1 MIGIGITTR
10 NRREVA
16 KDTIAKI
23 KALAPKD
30 SKIVIVDDASDVPYP
45 DADYRFTFQAGIVK
59 AKNKCLELLRDC
71 DYIFLFDDDC
81 FPIRY
86 DWAEAYISSGLNHA
100 SFNFFWRGDGMAI
113 LEQIG
118 DKCLSWSSPRG
129 SMLFLTKKTLETIG
143 GMDESLAIW
152 GYEHVDYSRRAWLHK
167 LTPCPFPD
175 IRQSELYF
183 YSYDKESAIV
193 STVTNRVALIEYN
206 RDKYHKSDGKLTY
219 MNFMKNE
226 TPLKPVILAS
236 YFNGAKDPQRGQ
248 YWGANPSEIKE
259 LVNSCQALNVPL
271 VVFHDCLDTVKDTD
285 LVHYRRVPKNP
296 HKSPGSY
303 RWIVYKEYLEKNHHT
318 QFFCV
323 DSTDVRL
330 LKNPFAYMES
340 GKLYVGD
347 EWNNTWTNVWIEKYT
362 EPHINIR
369 GYKTTKEQFK
379 DARLLNA
386 GIVGGD
392 FQYAFELIERMA
404 NEILKEPNDPTIHTD
419 MGLLNYFVRKYY
431 NDVLRHGEPLNT
443 RFKGFEENNRVAW
456 IQHK

>member
-1 MIGIGITTR
+1 
-10 NRREVA
+10 
-16 KDTIAKI
+16 
-23 KALAPKD
+23 
-30 SKIVIVDDASDVPYP
+30 
-45 DADYRFTFQAGIVK
+45 
-59 AKNKCLELLRDC
+59 
-71 DYIFLFDDDC
+71 
-81 FPIRY
+81 
-86 DWAEAYISSGLNHA
+86 
-100 SFNFFWRGDGMAI
+100 
-113 LEQIG
+113 
-118 DKCLSWSSPRG
+118 
-129 SMLFLTKKTLETIG
+129 
-143 GMDESLAIW
+143 
-152 GYEHVDYSRRAWLHK
+152 
-167 LTPCPFPD
+167 
-175 IRQSELYF
+175 
-183 YSYDKESAIV
+183 
-193 STVTNRVALIEYN
+193 VTNRVALIEYN

-303 RWIVYKEYLEKNHHT
+303 RWLVYKEYLEKNHHT

-379 DARLLNA
+379 DAMLLNA

-404 NEILKEPNDPTIHTD
+404 TEILKEPNDPTIHTD